1 MKLSITTIKGVK
13 PVNED
18 VIGHLCSVVCLCD
31 GHWGDQA
38 AKLAC
43 KSILNNFPTSKV
55 QAVQLL
61 ESIQEALFQLRTN
74 ENPPET
80 SVAAINM
87 DIYARVITILGYGDC
102 RLLIVRNKKIV
113 FSLKTRPT
121 WLGALSHLQIRKR
134 LSPRKG
140 IIFKKMQ
147 LQAGDR
153 VMMFTDG
160 VDECVYEKPTIP
172 HQWIATHSQ
181 KEIFERILKHGAED
195 NASLIIFRC

>member
-18 VIGHLCSVVCLCD
+18 VIGHLGSVVCLCD

-43 KSILNNFPTSKV
+43 KSILNNFPASKA
-55 QAVQLL
+55 QAIQLL
-61 ESIQEALFQLRTN
+61 ENIQNALFQLQTN
-74 ENPPET
+74 KNPPET
-80 SVAAINM
+80 SVVATKMNVST
-87 DIYARVITILGYGDC
+87 RVITILSFGDC
-102 RLLIVRNKKIV
+102 RLLIAHNNKIV

-134 LSPRKG
+134 LSPGKG

-147 LQAGDR
+147 LQAGDK
-153 VMMFTDG
+153 VVMFTDG

-172 HQWIATHSQ
+172 HLWIATHNKRQ
-181 KEIFERILKHGAED
+181 IFKRILKHGAED
-195 NASLIIFRC
+195 NASLITFRC

>member
-1 MKLSITTIKGVK
+1 MFLEKITTKGIK

-18 VIGHLCSVVCLCD
+18 VIGHLGSSICLCD

-43 KSILNNFPTSKV
+43 KSILNNFPTSKT
-55 QAVQLL
+55 QAIQLL
-61 ESIQEALFQLRTN
+61 ESIQEALFQLQTN

-80 SVAAINM
+80 SVVATKINVFSK
-87 DIYARVITILGYGDC
+87 VITILSYGDC
-102 RLLIVRNKKIV
+102 RLLIVRDKKIV

-134 LSPRKG
+134 LSPREG
-140 IIFKKMQ
+140 IVFKKMH
-147 LQAGDR
+147 LQTEDR
-153 VMMFTDG
+153 VVMFTDG

-172 HQWIATHSQ
+172 HHWIATHSQ
-181 KEIFERILKHGAED
+181 KEIFKRILKHGAQD
-195 NASLIIFRC
+195 NASLITFRC